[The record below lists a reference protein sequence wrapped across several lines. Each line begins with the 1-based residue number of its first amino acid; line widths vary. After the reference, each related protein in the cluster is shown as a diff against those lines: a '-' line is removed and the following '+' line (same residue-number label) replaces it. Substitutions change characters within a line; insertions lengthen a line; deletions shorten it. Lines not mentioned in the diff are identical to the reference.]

1 MNTSPLLPL
10 HRFCRKYTVGLL
22 LLCLAA
28 IPGMAR
34 AQWSIGGK
42 AGTNWSTVRY
52 PRNILNDKAGFILG
66 GQAGVAL
73 TYQCNQYF
81 DLQLELL
88 YATHGYHDNSLAC
101 NDAQGN
107 TLYKGYSC
115 HIHYIDIPLL
125 VKFFP
130 VAGLNIQAGPKLG
143 IGCALTDSW
152 KGVENFQQPAGTELG
167 LVFGLGYEFD
177 FGVFIDARYTLGL
190 TRSIRGAEKGYEG
203 RHTGFSVG
211 YRFYL

>member
-1 MNTSPLLPL
+1 MNTFLLSPL
-10 HRFCRKYTVGLL
+10 HHFCRKCTVGLL

-42 AGTNWSTVRY
+42 AGANWSTVRY

-73 TYQCNQYF
+73 TYQCSQYF

-130 VAGLNIQAGPKLG
+130 VAGLNIQAGPQLG

-152 KGVENFQQPAGTELG
+152 KGVENFQQPAGAELG
-167 LVFGLGYEFD
+167 VVAGLGYEFD
-177 FGVFIDARYTLGL
+177 SGLFVDARYTWGL
-190 TRSIRGAEKGYEG
+190 THSIRDAESAFES
-203 RHTGFSVG
+203 RHIGISVG
-211 YRFYL
+211 YRFFL